1 MNLAKKLANALLAC
15 YISDRQLSAR
25 IGRAF
30 WSRGPVVL
38 SGIGRHGRQVFDDFR
53 PLQPTTPDETDYASV
68 LQANLDLTQLFS
80 NVHDVLYSGM
90 GSSMKLMLAGNYVK
104 YVDDFRRAIEGW
116 KSIWGT
122 LTCECFPPSIKCQ
135 LTLPG
140 PPNIKATLQMSY
152 EYLRLYTNAYAFQ
165 ATVTRA
171 VAAKSSGAVSAN
183 EPPHN
188 GIPSLP
194 DARFIYESVDAA
206 KSLLSIINSYID
218 AENCLRYLPLRF
230 SL

>member
-1 MNLAKKLANALLAC
+1 MSLGQVSVSHFPHAEARYLQEAAC

-38 SGIGRHGRQVFDDFR
+38 SGIGRYGGQTFDDFR
-53 PLQPTTPDETDYASV
+53 PLQPQTPDETDYASV

-122 LTCECFPPSIKCQ
+122 LTCKYHSQIAWAQ
-135 LTLPG
+135 
-140 PPNIKATLQMSY
+140 I
-152 EYLRLYTNAYAFQ
+152 
-165 ATVTRA
+165 
-171 VAAKSSGAVSAN
+171 
-183 EPPHN
+183 
-188 GIPSLP
+188 
-194 DARFIYESVDAA
+194 
-206 KSLLSIINSYID
+206 
-218 AENCLRYLPLRF
+218 
-230 SL
+230 

>member
-1 MNLAKKLANALLAC
+1 MLIVAAC
-15 YISDRQLSAR
+15 YISDRSLSAR

-30 WSRGPVVL
+30 WSRGPVALAGV
-38 SGIGRHGRQVFDDFR
+38 GKHGRQTFDDFL
-53 PLQPTTPDETDYASV
+53 PLQPQTPDETDYASI
-68 LQANLDLTQLFS
+68 LQANLDLIQLFC
-80 NVHDVLYSGM
+80 NVHDILYSGM
-90 GSSMKLMLAGNYVK
+90 GSSMKMMLAGNYVK

-122 LTCECFPPSIKCQ
+122 LTCECSTRSSRKQ
-135 LTLPG
+135 MLTSLG

-171 VAAKSSGAVSAN
+171 QASKSNKDLALGENQHMGV
-183 EPPHN
+183 
-188 GIPSLP
+188 PSLP

-218 AENCLRYLPLRF
+218 PETCLRYLPLRF

>member
-1 MNLAKKLANALLAC
+1 LLEQAEQFAAC
-15 YISDRQLSAR
+15 YISDRSLSAR

-30 WSRGPVVL
+30 WSRGPVALTGVRN
-38 SGIGRHGRQVFDDFR
+38 GRRTFDDF
-53 PLQPTTPDETDYASV
+53 PSLQPQSEDETDYASI
-68 LQANLDLTQLFS
+68 LQANLDLVQLFS

-90 GSSMKLMLAGNYVK
+90 GNSMRLMLAGNYVK
-104 YVDDFRRAIEGW
+104 YVDDFRSAIVGW
-116 KSIWGT
+116 KSNWLT
-122 LTCECFPPSIKCQ
+122 LTCEFPETQFKNRLLIIQ
-135 LTLPG
+135 VG
-140 PPNIKATLQMSY
+140 PPNIKAALQMSY

-165 ATVTRA
+165 ATVSRA
-171 VAAKSSGAVSAN
+171 MAARGQPGMKD

-206 KSLLSIINSYID
+206 KSLISIINCYVD
-218 AENCLRYLPLRF
+218 PENCLRYMPLRF